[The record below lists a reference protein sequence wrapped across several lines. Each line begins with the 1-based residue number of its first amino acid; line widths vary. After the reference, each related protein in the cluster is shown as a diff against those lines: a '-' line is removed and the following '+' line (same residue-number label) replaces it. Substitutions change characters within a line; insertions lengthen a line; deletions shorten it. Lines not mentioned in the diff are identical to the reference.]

1 MDENATKANFN
12 AQSALGYIGQVED
25 VASLVSYIASKE
37 SHFITGQ
44 AVSFRHHCDC
54 LLNFV
59 ETKFFDRYLRTVEC
73 ILNKDFCS
81 WLYLLYL

>member
-44 AVSFRHHCDC
+44 AVSSGI
-54 LLNFV
+54 
-59 ETKFFDRYLRTVEC
+59 TVTV
-73 ILNKDFCS
+73 F
-81 WLYLLYL
+81 